1 MSIYILY
8 VYIYHI
14 YILYVS
20 DLPKTLMSTSLLC
33 LDPNTSW
40 KVHFNIPFVA
50 DGVKLSNPIRSLPL
64 SSFCINNK
72 FTILFSLEKNYFD
85 WKNIE

>member
-1 MSIYILY
+1 MHICIYA
-8 VYIYHI
+8 
-14 YILYVS
+14 S

-64 SSFCINNK
+64 SSFCIKNK
-72 FTILFSLEKNYFD
+72 FMIFFRKKFFD
-85 WKNIE
+85 WKSIKRKNIN